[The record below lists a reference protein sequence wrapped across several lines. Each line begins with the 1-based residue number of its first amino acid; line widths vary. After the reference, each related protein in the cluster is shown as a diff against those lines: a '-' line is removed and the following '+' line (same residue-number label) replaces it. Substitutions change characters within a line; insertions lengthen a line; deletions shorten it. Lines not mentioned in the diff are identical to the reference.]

1 MRRSVGEKIFNV
13 FNIIF
18 MILLCVITIYPYLN
32 QFAISLNE
40 GMDTML
46 GGITVFPRKFTLD
59 NFRTVLSNKDF
70 IQAAWISVTKVVLY
84 VALSLAVTFFAAFA
98 LTRKGFPCKRKF
110 TLYLM
115 IPAYV
120 TPGVIP
126 LYILYRYLGLIDNY
140 LVYILP
146 GAFIFY
152 NMVIIRSF
160 LQEIPESIDESALID
175 GANEFQIMYKIT
187 VPLSLPVLATVT
199 LWLAV
204 GAWNEY
210 NSTLMY
216 VTRNELFTLQYLMMQ
231 MIKESELVQQMA
243 VESAMGNVNATVQPT
258 PDSIKAASLMVTTIP
273 IIMTYPFLQK
283 YFVKG
288 VTVGAVK
295 G

>member
-1 MRRSVGEKIFNV
+1 MKRTKGEKIFNV

-18 MILLCVITIYPYLN
+18 MILLCAITIYPYLN
-32 QFAISLNE
+32 QLAISLNE
-40 GMDTML
+40 GMDTMM
-46 GGITVFPRKFTLD
+46 GGITIFPRKFTLE
-59 NFRTVLSNKDF
+59 NYKTVLSNSAF
-70 IQAAWISVTKVVLY
+70 LQAAWISVSKLLLH
-84 VALSLAVTFFAAFA
+84 VALALTVTFFAAYA
-98 LTRKGFPCKRKF
+98 ITRKGLPWKRGF

-120 TPGVIP
+120 SSGVIP

-140 LVYILP
+140 LVYVLP
-146 GAFIFY
+146 GLFTFY

-160 LQEIPESIDESALID
+160 LQELPESIDESALID

-187 VPLSLPVLATVT
+187 LPLSLPVLATIT

-204 GAWNEY
+204 DSWNEY

-216 VTRNELFTLQYLMMQ
+216 ITRNELYTLQYLMMQ
-231 MIKESELVQQMA
+231 IIKESELVQQMA
-243 VESAMGNVNATVQPT
+243 IESAMGNTDASRMPT
-258 PDSIKAASLMVTTIP
+258 PDSIKAATLMVTTIP
-273 IIMTYPFLQK
+273 IIMTYPFLQR
-283 YFVKG
+283 YFIKG